1 MFVREFHASKD
12 IVVEIF
18 FNCFGYVIRVRNAQ
32 INLMPVI
39 KYKKLGFFSFKL
51 HHQLKKINTRS
62 SCFSLRSYMVRHWI

>member
-32 INLMPVI
+32 INLVPVI
-39 KYKKLGFFSFKL
+39 KYKKLGFFPL
-51 HHQLKKINTRS
+51 NYTIN
-62 SCFSLRSYMVRHWI
+62 